1 MELEKSIYT
10 RNTFQNLSLV
20 GMTSEVYKVTEE
32 ELLFL
37 GDILCVGIIKKG
49 LSKVGSSPD
58 TATAMEMKKA
68 MEVHIGPAL
77 ISFVGPSESQKILSK
92 IRSKIEKLQPKKG
105 AAS

>member
-1 MELEKSIYT
+1 
-10 RNTFQNLSLV
+10 
-20 GMTSEVYKVTEE
+20 MTSEVYKVTEE

-49 LSKVGSSPD
+49 LSKIGSSPD
-58 TATAMEMKKA
+58 TVTVVEMKKA

-77 ISFVGPSESQKILSK
+77 ISFVGPAESQKILGK
-92 IRSKIEKLQPKKG
+92 IRSKIDKLQPKKG

>member
-1 MELEKSIYT
+1 
-10 RNTFQNLSLV
+10 
-20 GMTSEVYKVTEE
+20 MTSEIYKVTEE

-37 GDILCVGIIKKG
+37 GDILCGGIIKRG

-58 TATAMEMKKA
+58 TVTVIEMKKA

-92 IRSKIEKLQPKKG
+92 IRSKLDKIQPKKG